1 MASPI
6 ANSGRDL
13 RFDSLR
19 GLMLVMM
26 TVNHLPSILSVA
38 TDEPLGVCSS
48 AEGFVFLSGL
58 LAGLVYTRRLR
69 REGSANLWAASRKR
83 STMIWQWQAGSFL
96 GALICVQLV
105 KVFWGFCSEKAPLLF
120 YAHPWLSVVMGCTML
135 YQPGMLDI
143 LPMYCVFV
151 AGLPI
156 ALEQLEKGRRWQVLG
171 VSCFLWLIV
180 QNVYGSNIDGAP
192 LYPLH
197 VGSFNLFAWQF
208 IFYAGVVIGHAK
220 ATETRSLVPL
230 RPWLLALV
238 LGVLVYGWG
247 IQHRGWVLPCS
258 NLLFGVAINKTAL
271 GFFRLLN
278 FGCIAYVLAL
288 IGKASPKLL
297 TWRPLA
303 FLGQHSIVVFG
314 VQSVVGIV
322 MLEFWW
328 LFATPLRNWITTLCA
343 IGALWISAAAH
354 QKIAARLKARRGE
367 DAGRAQPVGAR
378 QKPAIAL
385 GPRNDVRAA

>member
-1 MASPI
+1 MPS
-6 ANSGRDL
+6 SGRDL

-26 TVNHLPSILSVA
+26 TVNHLPSVLSVA
-38 TDEPLGVCSS
+38 TDEPLGICSS

-69 REGSANLWAASRKR
+69 REGRDNLWAAARKR
-83 STMIWQWQAGSFL
+83 STMIWQWQVGSIL

-105 KVFWGFCSEKAPLLF
+105 AVFFGFCSEKAPQLF
-120 YAHPWLSVVMGCTML
+120 YAHPWLSVLMGGAML

-156 ALEQLEKGRRWQVLG
+156 VLEQLEAGRRWWVLG
-171 VSCFLWLIV
+171 VSCLLWLTV
-180 QNVYGSNIDGAP
+180 QNVYGSAIDGAP

-208 IFYAGVVIGHAK
+208 IFYCGVVIGHAK
-220 ATETRSLVPL
+220 SSATEPL
-230 RPWLLALV
+230 IPFRPWLLLLILAV
-238 LGVLVYGWG
+238 AVYGWG
-247 IQHRGWVLPCS
+247 IQHRGWVPPWS
-258 NLLFGVAINKTAL
+258 QVFFGVAINKTAL
-271 GFFRLLN
+271 GFFRLTN
-278 FGCIAYVLAL
+278 FGCIAYLLAF
-288 IGKASPKLL
+288 IGRLAPRAL

-303 FLGQHSIVVFG
+303 FLGQHSIAVFG

-322 MLEFWW
+322 LLEFWW
-328 LFATPLRNWITTLCA
+328 LFATPLRNWITSLCA
-343 IGALWISAAAH
+343 IGALWITAAVHQAVQNRAAARRGRDAGAGPSAIGARQSAAA
-354 QKIAARLKARRGE
+354 
-367 DAGRAQPVGAR
+367 
-378 QKPAIAL
+378 AL
-385 GPRNDVRAA
+385 APRNDVRAA